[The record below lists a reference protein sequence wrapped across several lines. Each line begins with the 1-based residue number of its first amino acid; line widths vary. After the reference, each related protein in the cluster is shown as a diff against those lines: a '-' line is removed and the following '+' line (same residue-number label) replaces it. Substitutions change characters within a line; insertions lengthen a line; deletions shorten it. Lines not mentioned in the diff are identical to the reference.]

1 MSAILHGIVIHDKT
15 LDKKENRSYFLI
27 NRSVNYFEMSHNS
40 PIHHRKEVIYLLSE
54 EKTKSKILASA
65 VKLFGERG
73 KDGVSTG
80 EIARDAQVNKALIFY
95 HFKTKDELYRT
106 VFKSVMN
113 EFVENVHGKMSGGE
127 PGLPAVEAFVRSHI
141 QALEDNKHMANMMIR
156 ELLFSD
162 AKESTAIRRD
172 FAEVFKTLRND
183 ILRALSS
190 AGASGQIRAVD
201 PIQTIVSI
209 VSLDVFFFL
218 GKPLV
223 QMINQSVDLD
233 VFESDRIDHV
243 VDILM
248 NGLRKNQE

>member
-1 MSAILHGIVIHDKT
+1 M
-15 LDKKENRSYFLI
+15 
-27 NRSVNYFEMSHNS
+27 
-40 PIHHRKEVIYLLSE
+40 SE
-54 EKTKSKILASA
+54 EKTKAKILSSA
-65 VKLFGERG
+65 TKLFGERG
-73 KDGVSTG
+73 KYGVSTG

-95 HFKTKDELYRT
+95 YFNTKDELYRT
-106 VFKSVMN
+106 IFKLVMN
-113 EFVENVHGKMSGGE
+113 EFVENVRSKMSEVE

-141 QALEDNKHMANMMIR
+141 QILEENKHMANMMIR

-162 AKESTAIRRD
+162 VKESAAIRRD

-183 ILRALSS
+183 MLRALS
-190 AGASGQIRAVD
+190 GARTSGQIRAVD
-201 PIQTIVSI
+201 PLQTIVSI

-223 QMINQSVDLD
+223 QMINQNVDLD
-233 VFESDRIDHV
+233 TFESDRVDHV